1 MQDETIKPQEEQ
13 GQNAQ
18 IAAQRYDPDMAK
30 KAMESLQ
37 RQQEVVR
44 RQMAIVRELKG
55 KEPADVIEKKE

>member
-1 MQDETIKPQEEQ
+1 MQDETIKPQEQ

-18 IAAQRYDPDMAK
+18 MAAQRYDPDMAK

-44 RQMAIVRELKG
+44 RQMAIIKELKG
-55 KEPADVIEKKE
+55 KESADVVEKKE

>member
-1 MQDETIKPQEEQ
+1 MQDETTKPQEQ

-44 RQMAIVRELKG
+44 RQMAIVKELKG